1 METTENTS
9 APAEQ
14 PLQEQPA
21 AAPPPAA
28 TVDEKPTND
37 ADKLA
42 QQVEHWKSMARKQEA
57 RAKENAAAAARLTEI
72 EDAQKSEAEKLQAR
86 LDAAEKRAADAEQ
99 ARLRAEIA
107 QSKGV
112 PADLLAG
119 ATEEEL
125 LAAAD
130 KLLEFRGQQ
139 ASTPAAD
146 YGRTTDASPTKPRQ
160 LTKAD
165 MANMSA
171 AQINEAYEAG
181 LLDDVMAGRSR

>member
-9 APAEQ
+9 TPAE
-14 PLQEQPA
+14 PLQEPAA

-28 TVDEKPTND
+28 TADDTPTAD

-86 LDAAEKRAADAEQ
+86 LEAAEKRAADAEQ

-112 PADLLAG
+112 PAELLAG

-165 MANMSA
+165 MANMSS

-181 LLDDVMAGRSR
+181 LLEDVMAGRSR